1 MPQIFELLGYPASD
15 NSEKVVQ
22 SRKKAFCPFMNA
34 TCDGGGNRFMS
45 ELLLKEHP
53 ELQMF
58 FNSMETVPS
67 GICSIQLSENTPP
80 WIICPRRLLYMGSKA
95 NEDTLKAQRN
105 RGCFPNVIS
114 RQVLELGFGQK
125 QK

>member
-67 GICSIQLSENTPP
+67 GIC
-80 WIICPRRLLYMGSKA
+80 
-95 NEDTLKAQRN
+95 
-105 RGCFPNVIS
+105 
-114 RQVLELGFGQK
+114 
-125 QK
+125 

>member
-45 ELLLKEHP
+45 ELLLK
-53 ELQMF
+53 
-58 FNSMETVPS
+58 
-67 GICSIQLSENTPP
+67 
-80 WIICPRRLLYMGSKA
+80 
-95 NEDTLKAQRN
+95 
-105 RGCFPNVIS
+105 
-114 RQVLELGFGQK
+114 
-125 QK
+125 

>member
-15 NSEKVVQ
+15 NSKKVVQ

-53 ELQMF
+53 ELQML
-58 FNSMETVPS
+58 FNSTVREYS
-67 GICSIQLSENTPP
+67 AMDYLS
-80 WIICPRRLLYMGSKA
+80 SKIA
-95 NEDTLKAQRN
+95 VYGK
-105 RGCFPNVIS
+105 
-114 RQVLELGFGQK
+114 
-125 QK
+125 

>member
-67 GICSIQLSENTPP
+67 GICSIQLSENTPTMDYLP
-80 WIICPRRLLYMGSKA
+80 SKIA
-95 NEDTLKAQRN
+95 VYGK
-105 RGCFPNVIS
+105 
-114 RQVLELGFGQK
+114 
-125 QK
+125 